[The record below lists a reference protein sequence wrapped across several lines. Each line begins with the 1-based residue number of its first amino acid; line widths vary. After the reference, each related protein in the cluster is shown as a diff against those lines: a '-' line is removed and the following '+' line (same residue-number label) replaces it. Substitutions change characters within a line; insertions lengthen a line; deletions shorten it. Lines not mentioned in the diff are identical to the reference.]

1 MVDIFKEAKEK
12 EVPEWAKFV
21 NAGDSVQGTY
31 IGKIIGQKDGYGNE
45 QIIYQLLQDN
55 GKVINAGFGL
65 NKKVLNM
72 DMATVNFGQIVGF
85 KYKGTIQVKDKFGKP
100 VAVKDFGVHQDPKI
114 VNEVWLAQN
123 KNNMPEV
130 VKAMESFISQD
141 KGSTAGQSL
150 DEFVDQLNDNSDDD
164 VPFSS
169 PGSLTIEDKLLVIE
183 KLAKEKLGAVTAQ
196 EVKDKVM
203 EKTGIAFI
211 VTNYDKISEALAK
224 LEKAPY

>member
-12 EVPEWAKFV
+12 EIPEWAKFIT
-21 NAGDSVQGTY
+21 AGDSVQGTY
-31 IGKIIGQKDGYGNE
+31 IGKILGQKDGYGNE

-55 GKVINAGFGL
+55 GKVINVGFGL

-72 DMATVNFGQIVGF
+72 DMATVKFGQIVGF

-114 VNEVWLAQN
+114 VNEVWLSQN
-123 KNNMPEV
+123 KDNMPEV
-130 VKAMESFISQD
+130 VKAMESFVNQD
-141 KGSTAGQSL
+141 KGSNAGQSL

-169 PGSLTIEDKLLVIE
+169 PGSLTKEDKLLVIE

-196 EVKDKVM
+196 EIKDKVM
-203 EKTGIAFI
+203 ERTGIAFI
-211 VTNYDKISEALAK
+211 ATNYDKIAEALAK
-224 LEKAPY
+224 IQTLPY

>member
-12 EVPEWAKFV
+12 EMPEWAKFV

-31 IGKIIGQKDGYGNE
+31 VGKIVGQKDGYGNE
-45 QIIYQLLQDN
+45 QIIYQLLRDD
-55 GKVINAGFGL
+55 GKVVNVGFGL

-114 VNEVWLAQN
+114 VNEVWLAEN

-130 VKAMESFISQD
+130 VQAVNSPATEQESNA
-141 KGSTAGQSL
+141 GSNL
-150 DEFVDQLNDNSDDD
+150 DEFVESLNEKTEDED

-169 PGSLTIEDKLLVIE
+169 PSSLTVADKLLVIE
-183 KLAKEKLGAVTAQ
+183 KLAKDKLKATTDQ
-196 EVKDKVM
+196 EIKDKVM
-203 EKTGIAFI
+203 EATGIAFI
-211 VTNYDKISEALAK
+211 ATNYDKIAEALAK
-224 LEKAPY
+224 LETIPF